1 METALDSQ
9 APPLNP
15 SGGPISWPRRII
27 DILFTGF
34 LLLAVGWGAMAIY
47 YSNLPGPLGGL
58 AALVYGA
65 GGLAALI
72 FVKPRW
78 RGKLTVLIPFIAVLA
93 WWWTIPPS
101 QQRNWRKDVATL
113 PNAEISGTQ
122 VTIHNVRN
130 CDYRSETDY
139 DVRYYDKTVDLTRLE
154 SVDMY
159 FVHWGSAA
167 IAHTMVSFGFGGN
180 QFICFSLETRC
191 EVHEGY
197 SPIKGFFKQYE
208 LICIAA
214 DERDLVR
221 LRTNY
226 RKEDV
231 YLYRLRAKPEV
242 ARMIFLRYCQQMND
256 LRARPEWYNA
266 LTRNC
271 TTAIPTRDG
280 NAPRRCPRT
289 WKVVLPGYLPG
300 WIYDQEVLDTS
311 LPFAELQKRSHINQ
325 RGQAADKDPNFSLRI
340 REELPKPAPRS

>member
-1 METALDSQ
+1 
-9 APPLNP
+9 
-15 SGGPISWPRRII
+15 
-27 DILFTGF
+27 
-34 LLLAVGWGAMAIY
+34 
-47 YSNLPGPLGGL
+47 
-58 AALVYGA
+58 
-65 GGLAALI
+65 
-72 FVKPRW
+72 
-78 RGKLTVLIPFIAVLA
+78 
-93 WWWTIPPS
+93 
-101 QQRNWRKDVATL
+101 
-113 PNAEISGTQ
+113 
-122 VTIHNVRN
+122 
-130 CDYRSETDY
+130 
-139 DVRYYDKTVDLTRLE
+139 VDLTRLE

-197 SPIKGFFKQYE
+197 SAIKGFFKQYE

-231 YLYRLRAKPEV
+231 YLYRLRAKPDV

-289 WKVVLPGYLPG
+289 WKVVFPGYLPG
-300 WIYDQEVLDTS
+300 WIYGQEVLDTS